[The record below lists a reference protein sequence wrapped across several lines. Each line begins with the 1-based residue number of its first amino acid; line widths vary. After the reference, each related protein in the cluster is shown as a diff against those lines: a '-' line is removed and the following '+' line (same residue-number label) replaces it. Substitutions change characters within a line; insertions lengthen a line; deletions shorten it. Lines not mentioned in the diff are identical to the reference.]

1 MNKQA
6 LSNYPESLSNKFN
19 VPIQQLREPYNACMS
34 FYCPTGNPN
43 PAFFLLLNLFLV
55 LLNFDMKMHIR
66 SILYSYLTRKPI
78 SKSPI
83 FRSLGQNHFF
93 NIYPLQ
99 INSIFFWST
108 PHSPNFF
115 LHILRKSMRICFLSA

>member
-93 NIYPLQ
+93 N
-99 INSIFFWST
+99 SST
-108 PHSPNFF
+108 SQTN
-115 LHILRKSMRICFLSA
+115 

>member
-78 SKSPI
+78 TAACWGAGEAVKLEEIQVKPPKSSEV
-83 FRSLGQNHFF
+83 RVKMLYASLSH
-93 NIYPLQ
+93 
-99 INSIFFWST
+99 T
-108 PHSPNFF
+108 D
-115 LHILRKSMRICFLSA
+115 ILYCSGFHWD